1 MIPTTPK
8 EISDLIQTLSSNKS
22 TGPNSI
28 PMSILKKIK
37 NEISIPLSA
46 IISNPF
52 ENGTFSNL
60 LKSAQVIPVFKNGSR
75 LSCNNYRPISLL
87 SNIGKIIEKLLR
99 KRLNHVLEQ
108 LDVFYALQ
116 FGFLLEHLYQ

>member
-8 EISDLIQTLSSNKS
+8 EISDLIQTLSSNKT

-52 ENGTFSNL
+52 ENGIFSNL

-75 LSCNNYRPISLL
+75 LSCNNYIPISIL
-87 SNIGKIIEKLLR
+87 SNIGKVIEK
-99 KRLNHVLEQ
+99 
-108 LDVFYALQ
+108 
-116 FGFLLEHLYQ
+116 